1 MVQKTD
7 LREVRFCVVNQIRV
21 LFSNDAY
28 TLLVVAVAFKFNN
41 ATLESE
47 KGVVRADT
55 NVLTGMHVSASLAN
69 DDVACENCLA
79 VGFLNAKSLCAAIAS
94 VHLIMNVNAPNRFT
108 GIDDEHGHCGKR
120 GADDV
125 LSELGIACMTFLMK
139 PVKNAVSFVKNHF
152 CHRN

>member
-94 VHLIMNVNAPNRFT
+94 VLCRTYAFFMCKKLQAKSQHTRDTSVF
-108 GIDDEHGHCGKR
+108 
-120 GADDV
+120 
-125 LSELGIACMTFLMK
+125 
-139 PVKNAVSFVKNHF
+139 
-152 CHRN
+152 